1 MGTEIDLIVGLGNP
15 GPEYQTTRHNAG
27 FWFADLL
34 VREHG
39 GRFAAE
45 RKLKGDVADVR
56 IAGRRVRVLK
66 PMTQMNLSGES
77 VQAAVSYYKIP
88 VERVLVAYDE
98 LDFPPGRVQLKFD
111 GSGAGHNGVGSVI
124 EHLGPKFWRLRFGVG
139 HPRDNARERGRREV
153 IDHVLERARPADEA
167 LILEAIGDAVKLV
180 PAIIELGAER
190 VKNRHHRKKPAA
202 PAADDTESE

>member
-15 GPEYQTTRHNAG
+15 GPEYQATRHNAG

-34 VREHG
+34 AREHG
-39 GRFAAE
+39 ARFAKE
-45 RKLKGDVADVR
+45 RKLKGETAEVR
-56 IAGRRVRVLK
+56 IAGRRVRLLK

-88 VERVLVAYDE
+88 IEHVLVAYDE

-124 EHLGPKFWRLRFGVG
+124 EHLGAKFWRFRFGVG
-139 HPRDNARERGRREV
+139 HPRNRAQTSGRRDV
-153 IDHVLERARPADEA
+153 IDHVLERATPEEEA
-167 LILEAIGDAVKLV
+167 QILAAIGDAVKLV
-180 PAIIELGAER
+180 PAIVEEGAER
-190 VKNRHHRKKPAA
+190 VKNRLHRKPAA
-202 PAADDTESE
+202 QGKESE